1 MFSAAQRSLI
11 SLIATSGPVSRT
23 DLAAALGLSK
33 AALTTLT
40 RALLDEGLIREER
53 HSNGVS
59 RQGRPPVMLA
69 MNPDYGYFAGVSIA
83 LEEPVI
89 VLVDLKGEAV
99 ARMAIAPSGDPD
111 TVAARIAEAIPAIAG
126 RAGIDATRILGIGV
140 AISGLVDPHQ
150 QTCLRSALL
159 DWQNVPLAALISEK
173 SGLPAYLDNDANTV
187 ATWERLFGR
196 ARGLDDFVVLTM
208 GDGIGCASIIDGRLH
223 RGHHGGAGEV
233 AHTTVEID
241 GQPCKCGKRGCL
253 DTVASREAVLF
264 AAREAGLDI
273 AHVAEIEQRA
283 ARNDSLALQ
292 VIHRAG
298 TALGMVI
305 MQIVHINDPAM
316 VLVLDPVGAIG
327 SLTRAAIRQTLT
339 TTVLPDMA
347 EGLDLRFA
355 DAPEDYWSKS
365 AASVAAH
372 KFFVPA

>member
-33 AALTTLT
+33 AALTTLA

-53 HSNGVS
+53 HSNAVS

-111 TVAARIAEAIPAIAG
+111 TVAARIADAIPEIAG
-126 RAGIDATRILGIGV
+126 KARIDATRILGIGV

-241 GQPCKCGKRGCL
+241 GRPCKCGKRGCL